1 MPRTFTEGSI
11 ANKLFLFALPILLS
25 NFLQASILLI
35 NALWV
40 GNLLGSAAFA
50 AITVGT
56 MVMVV
61 ILAFVFG
68 INNATL
74 TIFAQ
79 LKGADNK
86 TEIRNYLSTFT
97 IILILLSVLI
107 GAVGYFLSEP
117 LLVLLNTP
125 EAILAPATAY
135 LKINFVGTLF
145 LVGYNFIGTIL
156 RAFGDSKTPLYFV
169 LLAAILT
176 AVLDPLFIAV
186 FNLGV
191 AGSAYA
197 TVLAQGSAFVYSL
210 FFLAR
215 RHGHQSFGL
224 KKPKWVEIKT
234 IMNLGIPSGMQMIV
248 IYAGLTV
255 ILSVVNTFGD
265 AVVSGFG
272 VAQRLDNL
280 VLLPAI
286 ALGTAVNAMAAQNI
300 GVQNWAR
307 VAQIS
312 RVGILYNLSIMS
324 LLSAMLYVLAEPLVK
339 LFITDEDS
347 LNFGVSYLKTIA
359 LFYPFIG
366 LNFIF
371 NGVVRSSGAMLQVLV
386 LNIISLW
393 ILRVPLVYWMTS
405 LFGESGIALGIG
417 ISFFSS
423 CLFSMAYYYY
433 GGWRN
438 KRLFE

>member
-1 MPRTFTEGSI
+1 MARTFTEGSI
-11 ANKLFLFALPILLS
+11 ANKLFLFSLPILLS

-40 GNLLGSAAFA
+40 GNLLGSTAFA
-50 AITVGT
+50 TITVGT

-86 TEIRNYLSTFT
+86 TEIKNYLSTFS
-97 IILILLSVLI
+97 IILIVLSVLI
-107 GAVGYFLSEP
+107 GVLGYFLSES

-125 EAILAPATAY
+125 DAILVPATEY

-186 FNLGV
+186 FKLGV

-197 TVLAQGSAFVYSL
+197 TILAQGAAFIYSL

-215 RHGHQSFGL
+215 RHGHQKFKL
-224 KKPKWVEIKT
+224 KTPNWVEIKT
-234 IMNLGIPSGMQMIV
+234 IMQLGIPSGMQMIV

-280 VLLPAI
+280 VLLPAV

-312 RVGILYNLSIMS
+312 RVGVIYNLSIMS
-324 LLSAMLYVLAEPLVK
+324 FLSLLLFLFAEPLVK
-339 LFITDEDS
+339 LFITDSDS

-359 LFYPFIG
+359 IFYPFIG

-371 NGVVRSSGAMLQVLV
+371 NGVVRSSGAMFQVLV

-417 ISFFSS
+417 ISFFTS

-438 KRLFE
+438 KRLFD

>member
-1 MPRTFTEGSI
+1 MSKTFTEGSI
-11 ANKLFLFALPILLS
+11 ANKLFLFSLPILLS

-40 GNLLGSAAFA
+40 GNLLGSTAFA
-50 AITVGT
+50 TITVGT

-79 LKGADNK
+79 LEGADNK

-97 IILILLSVLI
+97 IILILLSALI
-107 GAVGYFLSEP
+107 GVLGYFLSES
-117 LLVLLNTP
+117 LLILLNTP
-125 EAILAPATAY
+125 DAILAPATEY

-169 LLAAILT
+169 LLAAVLT

-197 TVLAQGSAFVYSL
+197 TVLSQGAAFIYSL

-215 RHGHQSFGL
+215 RHRHQRFKL
-224 KKPKWVEIKT
+224 KMPKWLEIKT
-234 IMNLGIPSGMQMIV
+234 IMQLGIPSGMQMIV

-280 VLLPAI
+280 ILLPAV

-307 VAQIS
+307 VTQIS
-312 RVGILYNLSIMS
+312 RVGVLYNLSIMCF
-324 LLSAMLYVLAEPLVK
+324 LSVVLFVFAEPLVK
-339 LFITDEDS
+339 LFITDSAS

-359 LFYPFIG
+359 IFYPFIG

-371 NGVVRSSGAMLQVLV
+371 NGVVRSSGAMFQVLV

-393 ILRVPLVYWMTS
+393 ILRVPLVYWMSS

-417 ISFFSS
+417 ISFFTS

-433 GGWRN
+433 GGWRD
-438 KRLFE
+438 KRLFD